1 MRKSSVKIA
10 TATAV
15 FALAASLAACAPATT
30 GGESDG
36 SGSGEDNNF
45 QVTGEATT
53 FTSAQDLVDSFD
65 TSTLCGDEELT
76 IAHPRGLG
84 VVWLLTVDAILE
96 EHLKEY
102 CPNVTL
108 VTTDAQADPA
118 KANSDLNS
126 LVAQGVDGVVID
138 PLFGEAMLPAMQ
150 AVKDAGIPIVTY
162 VSSSGATAGQEVT
175 AVGEVDTSANGV
187 LWTEWL
193 NRALDGEGT
202 IVFLG
207 GGPGQPSSLSNMA
220 EIKKNLAN
228 YPGLTL
234 VEEEFQPINNDA
246 AEARKVMSALLAK
259 HGRIDAVIGDNGGVA
274 APILDAYEAS
284 GFEPPALAVSAAT
297 NGLNCA
303 WEERQNFPYFSTD
316 GNQRGALSSLR
327 RVLAEING
335 VEFNQSLTV
344 APWAV
349 VDTLTPGMEPVCDA
363 SVSPDIDWTTSLSDA
378 QVKQLFG

>member
-1 MRKSSVKIA
+1 MKKSSIRIA

-15 FALAASLAACAPATT
+15 VALAASLAACAPATT
-30 GGESDG
+30 DGGTGQEQ
-36 SGSGEDNNF
+36 GENKF
-45 QVTGEATT
+45 EVTGEATT
-53 FTSAQDLVDSFD
+53 FTSSQDLIDSFD

-84 VVWLLTVDAILE
+84 VTWLLTIDAILE
-96 EHLKEY
+96 DHLAEF

-108 VTTDAQADPA
+108 VVTDAQADPA

-187 LWTEWL
+187 LFTEFM
-193 NRALDGEGT
+193 NRALEGEGT

-207 GGPGQPSSLSNMA
+207 GGPGQPSSISNMEA
-220 EIKKNLAN
+220 IKKNLEN

-234 VEEEFQPINNDA
+234 VEEEFQPISNDA

-259 HGRIDAVIGDNGGVA
+259 HGRIDGVIADNGGVVNTV
-274 APILDAYEAS
+274 LDAYEAS

-303 WEERQNFPYFSTD
+303 WEERQDYPYFSTD
-316 GNQRGALSSLR
+316 GNHMGSVSSLR

-335 VEFNQSLTV
+335 LEFDQSLTV
-344 APWAV
+344 APWPV
-349 VDTLTPGMEPVCDA
+349 VDTLASGMKPKCDA
-363 SVSPDIDWTTSLSDA
+363 SVSPDVDWTTSLSDEK
-378 QVKQLFG
+378 VKQLFG

>member
-1 MRKSSVKIA
+1 MKKSSIKIA

-15 FALAASLAACAPATT
+15 VALAASLAACAPATT
-30 GGESDG
+30 DGGT
-36 SGSGEDNNF
+36 GEGQGENKF
-45 QVTGEATT
+45 EVTGEATT
-53 FTSAQDLVDSFD
+53 FTSAQDLIDSFD

-84 VVWLLTVDAILE
+84 VTWLLTIDAILE
-96 EHLKEY
+96 DHLAEF

-108 VTTDAQADPA
+108 VVTDAQADPA

-162 VSSSGATAGQEVT
+162 VSSSGATAGREVT

-187 LWTEWL
+187 LFTEFM

-207 GGPGQPSSLSNMA
+207 GGPGQPSSISNMEA
-220 EIKKNLAN
+220 IKKNLEN

-234 VEEEFQPINNDA
+234 VEEEFQPISNDA
-246 AEARKVMSALLAK
+246 AEARQVMSALLAK
-259 HGRIDAVIGDNGGVA
+259 HGRIDGVIGDNGGVVNTV
-274 APILDAYEAS
+274 LDAYEAS

-303 WEERQNFPYFSTD
+303 WEERKDFPYFSTD
-316 GNQRGALSSLR
+316 GNHMGSVSSLR

-335 VEFNQSLTV
+335 VEFDQSLTV

-349 VDTLTPGMEPVCDA
+349 VDTLTPGMEPKCDA
-363 SVSPDIDWTTSLSDA
+363 SVSPDVDWTTSLSDEK
-378 QVKQLFG
+378 VKQIFG